1 MRRLT
6 IICFL
11 FVSLFYTIS
20 VSGQTTFPISDGEHI
35 KYSAYIEMQRAY
47 ISGICVLQNENN
59 VIKGCL
65 FNEFGLTAIDFSYNL
80 KRQKVK
86 LHSVF
91 KILDKW
97 YIRRVLRKDIAQLMM
112 CLQKGETYYQN
123 ESRHINYQFTPIAD
137 EVK

>member
-11 FVSLFYTIS
+11 FVSLLYAIS
-20 VSGQTTFPISDGEHI
+20 MRGQTTFPVSDGEQI

-59 VIKGCL
+59 VIKGCF

-80 KRQKVK
+80 KYQ
-86 LHSVF
+86 
-91 KILDKW
+91 
-97 YIRRVLRKDIAQLMM
+97 KDIAQLMM
-112 CLQKGETYYQN
+112 CLQRGETYYQN
-123 ESRHINYQFTPIAD
+123 ESRHINYQFTPIAN

>member
-1 MRRLT
+1 MR
-6 IICFL
+6 
-11 FVSLFYTIS
+11 
-20 VSGQTTFPISDGEHI
+20 GQTTFPVSDGEQI

-59 VIKGCL
+59 VIKGCF

-80 KRQKVK
+80 KYQKVK

-91 KILDKW
+91 KLLDKW

-112 CLQKGETYYQN
+112 CLQRGETYYQN
-123 ESRHINYQFTPIAD
+123 ESRHINYQFTPIAN

>member
-11 FVSLFYTIS
+11 FVSLLYAIS
-20 VSGQTTFPISDGEHI
+20 MRGQTTFPVSDGEQI

-59 VIKGCL
+59 VIKGCF

-80 KRQKVK
+80 KYQKVK

-91 KILDKW
+91 KLLDK
-97 YIRRVLRKDIAQLMM
+97 
-112 CLQKGETYYQN
+112 
-123 ESRHINYQFTPIAD
+123 
-137 EVK
+137 